1 MSKVLVINNEN
12 FKSSVLENEKPV
24 ILDFWAPWCA
34 PCRQV
39 MPIIEECANHNDQVV
54 FAKVNVDENRE
65 IAAEYGI
72 RGIPTMLLFN
82 QGELVATHV
91 GAVSKTELETFI
103 NDID

>member
-1 MSKVLVINNEN
+1 MSKILVINNEN
-12 FKSSVLENEKPV
+12 FKSFVLESEKPV
-24 ILDFWAPWCA
+24 VIDFWAPWCA

-39 MPIIEECANHNDQVV
+39 MPIFEECANNNHDVV
-54 FAKVNVDENRE
+54 FGKVNVDENRE

>member
-1 MSKVLVINNEN
+1 MSKIIVVNNEN
-12 FKSSVLENEKPV
+12 FKSTVLESSKPV
-24 ILDFWAPWCA
+24 LLDFWAPWCG
-34 PCRQV
+34 PCQQV
-39 MPIIEECANHNDQVV
+39 MPLLEECASNNDNII

-91 GAVSKTELETFI
+91 GAASKNELETFI

>member
-1 MSKVLVINNEN
+1 MSGAAAVTDASFEQDVLQSDVPVLV
-12 FKSSVLENEKPV
+12 
-24 ILDFWAPWCA
+24 DFWAPWCA

-39 MPIIEECANHNDQVV
+39 MPIFEECANHNDQVV
-54 FAKVNVDENRE
+54 FATVNVDENRE